1 MIKSLRNEREGGT
14 EREDEAH
21 RQWGS
26 RQGWVEEVR
35 GETEEATGGGQ
46 GRLLLLWAPVF
57 AELSIAL
64 GNAGACNFKKVK

>member
-1 MIKSLRNEREGGT
+1 MKLTGNG
-14 EREDEAH
+14 A
-21 RQWGS
+21 
-26 RQGWVEEVR
+26 QGWVEEVR

-64 GNAGACNFKKVK
+64 GIGGACNFKKVK